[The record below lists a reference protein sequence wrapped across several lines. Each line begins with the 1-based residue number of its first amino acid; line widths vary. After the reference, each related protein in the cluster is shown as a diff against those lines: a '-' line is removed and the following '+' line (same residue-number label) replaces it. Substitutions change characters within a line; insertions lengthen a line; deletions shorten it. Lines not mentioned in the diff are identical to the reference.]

1 MALAFSPLRKF
12 VQLMIYI
19 GTVSTL
25 FFQLLLVVV
34 MALALTGLI
43 LAIFGTK
50 LKSRWSVTSS
60 YNVAACLVVTSII
73 ACTISFLAVWIA
85 LPNSKSVDYTHQD
98 VIVDILG
105 VLVTVLIGWNI
116 LSVVDIKKKAEKID
130 TISEDL
136 ESVISGIIQLSI
148 HSFTM
153 RSDKEAIIN
162 SCFLSLKKVL
172 DCENEKVKSTA
183 VKEIM
188 EVLYQVKRSYKD
200 GAKMSIYGNMKHEY
214 DYVLSK
220 IDDVHKD
227 EIAEMLKSPILLNAN
242 DNGVRFANAQQ
253 EPVYAS
259 DIESQPS
266 KDNKKE

>member
-1 MALAFSPLRKF
+1 
-12 VQLMIYI
+12 MIYI

-130 TISEDL
+130 SISEDL

-162 SCFLSLKKVL
+162 SCFLSLERVNNCDNEDVRKSAVREIMKVL
-172 DCENEKVKSTA
+172 HEVKKTY
-183 VKEIM
+183 KPGDKI
-188 EVLYQVKRSYKD
+188 QIYKD
-200 GAKMSIYGNMKHEY
+200 QRERYQSILWMIDDEYKEEIQEMIKNATELSVSGEEIKFAKQTQQA
-214 DYVLSK
+214 DYV
-220 IDDVHKD
+220 DV
-227 EIAEMLKSPILLNAN
+227 
-242 DNGVRFANAQQ
+242 GVSERQN
-253 EPVYAS
+253 
-259 DIESQPS
+259 
-266 KDNKKE
+266 NN